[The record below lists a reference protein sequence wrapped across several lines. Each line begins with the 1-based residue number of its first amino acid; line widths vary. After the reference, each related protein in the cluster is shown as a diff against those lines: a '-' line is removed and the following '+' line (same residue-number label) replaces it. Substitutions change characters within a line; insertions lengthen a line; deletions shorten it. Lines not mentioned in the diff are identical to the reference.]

1 MAKIAENKIMNDT
14 VNPITIRDTET
25 GDVFTL
31 EFDRESVKFAESR
44 GFKIEDVGDF
54 PMTKIPELFW
64 YAFRKNHKRVSKEQA
79 ERILDLIGG
88 LRPGLMERLGQLYA
102 LPFNA
107 LTNNDDDGEEKNGR
121 MTVEF

>member
-1 MAKIAENKIMNDT
+1 MANKAETKIVNET
-14 VNPITIRDTET
+14 VSPITIRDTET

-44 GFKIEDVGDF
+44 GFMIEDVGNF

-64 YAFRKNHKRVSKEQA
+64 YAFRKNHKRISKEQA

-88 LRPGLMERLGQLYA
+88 VRPGLLERLGALYA

-107 LTNNDDDGEEKNGR
+107 LTSNEDEGEEKNAR

>member
-1 MAKIAENKIMNDT
+1 MAKIGESKIMNDT
-14 VNPITIRDTET
+14 VNPIVIRDKET

-44 GFKIEDVGDF
+44 GFRIEDVGDF

-79 ERILDLIGG
+79 ERILDMIGG

-107 LTNNDDDGEEKNGR
+107 LTNNDDEGEEKNGR